1 MTGADSIDAACRPAF
16 SYVHYDM
23 TTRPPRRD
31 ASCRLCPRLAEFLD
45 EARNANPEWHNAPV
59 NGYGPLDAPIMVIGL
74 APGMRGANRTG
85 RPFTGDFAGDLLYQ
99 MLDEFSLSTGKYDRR
114 ADDGVELNAIRIVNA
129 VRCVP
134 PQNKPTGAEINT
146 CRQFLIEDIAAMK
159 EIRVIIT
166 LGRIG
171 HTSALKAL
179 GLREADY
186 PFGHAREHD
195 LPGGLRLIASYHC
208 SRYNTQ
214 TGRLTTE
221 MFRDVFRK
229 ATAAAGLNT

>member
-1 MTGADSIDAACRPAF
+1 MTLPISLETP
-16 SYVHYDM
+16 H
-23 TTRPPRRD
+23 RD

-45 EARNANPEWHNAPV
+45 ETRAKNPDWHNAPV
-59 NGYGPLDAPIMVIGL
+59 NGYGPVDAPIMLVGL

-85 RPFTGDFAGDLLYQ
+85 RPFTGDFAGDLLFQ
-99 MLDEFSLSTGKYDRR
+99 MLDEFGLSTGEYQSRP
-114 ADDGVELNAIRIVNA
+114 DDGVDLHNIRIVNA

-134 PQNKPTGAEINT
+134 PQNKPIGAEINT
-146 CRQFLIEDIAAMK
+146 CRQFLVEDINAMTSMK
-159 EIRVIIT
+159 AMIT

-171 HTSALKAL
+171 HLSALKAL
-179 GLREADY
+179 GLREKDY
-186 PFGHAREHD
+186 PFGHAARHD
-195 LPGGLRLIASYHC
+195 LPNGVKLIASYHC

-229 ATAAAGLNT
+229 ATQAAGLNGK

>member
-1 MTGADSIDAACRPAF
+1 MTRQA
-16 SYVHYDM
+16 
-23 TTRPPRRD
+23 PRRD
-31 ASCRLCPRLAEFLD
+31 ETCRLCPRLAEFLD
-45 EARNANPEWHNAPV
+45 QARIANPAWHNAPV
-59 NGYGPLDAPIMVIGL
+59 NGYGPLDAPIMLIGL

-99 MLDEFSLSTGKYDRR
+99 MLDEFSLSSGHYDRR
-114 ADDGVELNAIRIVNA
+114 PDDGVELTAIRVVNA

-171 HTSALKAL
+171 HASALKAL
-179 GLREADY
+179 GLRESDH
-186 PFGHAREHD
+186 PFGHGREHE
-195 LPGGLRLIASYHC
+195 LPGGIRLVASYHC

-214 TGRLTTE
+214 TGRLTTD

-229 ATAAAGLNT
+229 ATIAAGLNPKNNQ